1 MIQWWE
7 ALIRRAEEP
16 VMEQMV
22 ERVVVIDADLRAR
35 LRGLNMPLELLDET
49 GHVLG
54 HFTPAFRPADA
65 DELMK
70 SCPYSEEELEQ
81 FRREPG
87 GRTLAEIWK
96 SLGRTG

>member
-1 MIQWWE
+1 
-7 ALIRRAEEP
+7 
-16 VMEQMV
+16 MEHL
-22 ERVVVIDADLRAR
+22 VIDAELRAR
-35 LRGLNMPLELLDET
+35 LRDLKVPLELKDED

-54 HFTPAFRPADA
+54 FLTPSFRPKDA

-70 SCPYSEEELEQ
+70 SCPHSEEELEE

-96 SLGRTG
+96 RLGRTE